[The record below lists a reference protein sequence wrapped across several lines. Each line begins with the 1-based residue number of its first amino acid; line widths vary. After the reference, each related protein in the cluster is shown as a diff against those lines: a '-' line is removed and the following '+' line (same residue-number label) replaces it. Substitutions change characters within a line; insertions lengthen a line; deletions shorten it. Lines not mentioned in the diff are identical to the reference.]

1 MENSIRTASIATD
14 IGTGFLGPVALGQ
27 LALINTFR
35 QYFGILPRGGY
46 DQQMCRTSRPTS
58 EIWMDYND
66 DLAPLLVFQKCY
78 LPLAMK
84 SLVAKYITKEEI
96 DKVKS
101 KFFSLVVIL
110 LVSVSG
116 IAYASDLPF
125 DNNSS
130 NEIQFSIDKAI
141 SMDYND
147 LISIIDRKVR
157 ALPSTTDGVS
167 EISMKDINEAINAVM
182 RDQFSINSYP
192 YSDSVELCNVLSA
205 ADGLSLTRIAKAV
218 VDGYLAQD
226 EANTKPIAIRDAFRH
241 STWNFRATKSI
252 GATNAS
258 IYTTNYEWANVLVS
272 SWINYRVKD
281 SITTTMNIIG

>member
-1 MENSIRTASIATD
+1 
-14 IGTGFLGPVALGQ
+14 
-27 LALINTFR
+27 
-35 QYFGILPRGGY
+35 
-46 DQQMCRTSRPTS
+46 
-58 EIWMDYND
+58 
-66 DLAPLLVFQKCY
+66 
-78 LPLAMK
+78 
-84 SLVAKYITKEEI
+84 
-96 DKVKS
+96 
-101 KFFSLVVIL
+101 
-110 LVSVSG
+110 
-116 IAYASDLPF
+116 
-125 DNNSS
+125 
-130 NEIQFSIDKAI
+130 
-141 SMDYND
+141 
-147 LISIIDRKVR
+147 
-157 ALPSTTDGVS
+157 
-167 EISMKDINEAINAVM
+167 MKDINEAINAVM